1 MKKKLRLGIVVSKF
15 NSEITV
21 PMLKEAIAHA
31 KRMGATVKAIT
42 EVPGAY
48 EIPFAVQKLLAR
60 KDIDAVAAVGAVIKG
75 QTKHDEAIMFGISK
89 GLIGLQLK
97 YRKPV
102 GMGITGPGVTWQKA
116 KARMKEYAHRSVEAC
131 IWMCN
136 LGSKLHQTAAKGR
149 RMSKL

>member
-1 MKKKLRLGIVVSKF
+1 MVKKLRLGIVVSSF
-15 NSEITV
+15 NSEITM
-21 PMLKEAIAHA
+21 PMLAEA
-31 KRMGATVKAIT
+31 KRFAKKKGAQVKAVLQ
-42 EVPGAY
+42 VPGAY
-48 EIPFAVQKLLAR
+48 EIPFAVQKLLKR

-102 GMGITGPGVTWQKA
+102 GMGITGPGITWQKA

-131 IWMCN
+131 IWM
-136 LGSKLHQTAAKGR
+136 SKL
-149 RMSKL
+149 